1 MEKEKIKDVDL
12 LLKYLPEV
20 RIDKGTFKYIVLE
33 VSKKS
38 EKTVPSH
45 LKKCAIFI
53 RGYVTCEYHANI
65 LDDFTLRELGS
76 LKLLFTDNI
85 KGKEVTDTLENLLF
99 VKVQGGGRIE
109 HKADKKSI
117 YVYGFSQ
124 GYGQANHDQTLEI
137 LKKYYPDYTDMSWSN
152 DGY

>member
-1 MEKEKIKDVDL
+1 MEKEKINDVSL

-20 RIDKGTFKYIVLE
+20 RIDKGTFKYIVIE

-38 EKTVPSH
+38 EKPEPGQI
-45 LKKCAIFI
+45 KKCVKFI
-53 RGYVTCEYHANI
+53 RGYLTCEYHANI

-85 KGKEVTDTLENLLF
+85 KGKEVTDSLEKLLM
-99 VKVQGGGRIE
+99 VKVQGGGRIQHDAE
-109 HKADKKSI
+109 RKKI

-137 LKKYYPDYTDMSWSN
+137 LKKYYTDYTDMKWSN